1 MPSNAD
7 RAERWR
13 KRRLDQKKRKE
24 ATNAKKRRR
33 RREIEH
39 EENLTL
45 IEVSAD
51 KCSSGDEEET
61 KEEVGVTS
69 LPRRQVG
76 DAALLEANAKG
87 RGHNAVYSQGSERR
101 EVGLKSSYK
110 SRARAS

>member
-39 EENLTL
+39 EENL

-61 KEEVGVTS
+61 KEEMGVTS